1 MLCVPS
7 FVIRYPTGFPDE
19 VEADQYEEREGELI
33 FLKGGDEV
41 FRVRKADT
49 SSIDQRKEG

>member
-1 MLCVPS
+1 LLCVPS